1 MVQAT
6 GSERTF
12 KRDIRRSLNAA
23 DVRLNLVVDEW
34 PAPNDNFIVNALHS
48 LSFRFPSQARGEA
61 RCVADNLL
69 RDFTAMGSIL
79 LIPANVPMQ
88 VRGDGG
94 RIQMARLEFPIGR
107 FPAFD
112 KAFENPR
119 ASAATSWLNITSAIT
134 SQNLAWMI
142 EELKS
147 PGRQWQS
154 LFKNLSENI
163 AIDLERKISDQG
175 ESGHASRKL
184 DQNSIDLVQ
193 NYIMSHPTNKISVSD
208 LADLCGLSARH
219 FTRVFRATTGE
230 TVYGYIERH
239 RIQKAKLHLADGQ
252 LPIKQIAFQMGY
264 ADVTSFS
271 AAFRRTTGQSP
282 GAYRISMTEIQS
294 LR

>member
-1 MVQAT
+1 MVQVT

-34 PAPNDNFIVNALHS
+34 PAPNDNFITNALHS
-48 LSFRFPSQARGEA
+48 LSFRFPSRAGGEA
-61 RCVADNLL
+61 RCVANNLS

-94 RIQMARLEFPIGR
+94 RIQMARLEFPVGR

-112 KAFENPR
+112 KAFENPQ
-119 ASAATSWLNITSAIT
+119 AAAATSWLNITSAIT
-134 SQNLAWMI
+134 SQNLTWMI

-154 LFKNLSENI
+154 LLRNLSENI
-163 AIDLERKISDQG
+163 AIDLERRCFGK
-175 ESGHASRKL
+175 SGNGLSIRGL
-184 DQNSIDLVQ
+184 RENSIDLVRD
-193 NYIMSHPTNKISVSD
+193 YILSHQTHKISVSD
-208 LADLCGLSARH
+208 LADLCSLSSRH
-219 FTRVFRATTGE
+219 FARLFRETTGE

-239 RIQKAKLHLADGQ
+239 RVQKAKSHLAEGQ

-271 AAFRRTTGQSP
+271 AAFRRITGQSP
-282 GAYRISMTEIQS
+282 AAYRTSMAEIRL